1 MGVIVNGRRVDGETL
16 EAWPAQ
22 AVLPADVNAQDEK
35 IFEPCIWVVPIP
47 TDSPGTCTC
56 NLLATK
62 AVCDW
67 LDFTISLCLSRV
79 GHI

>member
-35 IFEPCIWVVPIP
+35 IFEPCIYLGGTVPRTRLTP
-47 TDSPGTCTC
+47 
-56 NLLATK
+56 L
-62 AVCDW
+62 
-67 LDFTISLCLSRV
+67 ISWPPRLSAI
-79 GHI
+79 G